1 MTILGG
7 SLFQCLLPAILTVV
21 FIRQENPSIYGAIF
35 ALWWTGQNMTD
46 VALYISDAS
55 ARSLPLIGGMSEEAH
70 DWGNL
75 LTMMDILKY
84 DHVLALIVHYG
95 GMGLMVLAFLW
106 GTKIII
112 EDFV

>member
-1 MTILGG
+1 M
-7 SLFQCLLPAILTVV
+7 FWK
-21 FIRQENPSIYGAIF
+21 QEEPSIYGLIF
-35 ALWWTGQNMTD
+35 ATWWTGQNMTD

-75 LTMMDILKY
+75 LTMMNMLEY

-95 GMGLMVLAFLW
+95 GMGLMALAFLW